1 VTALD
6 FVKAWET
13 SKTTKEVAD
22 KTGTTYKKAS
32 IRAMYLRK
40 KGVKLKK
47 FGTRQRLDIAELEK
61 FRLSLKSKE

>member
-1 VTALD
+1 MNALD

-13 SKTTKEVAD
+13 SKTTKEVES

-47 FGTRQRLDIAELEK
+47 FGTRPRLDINELEA
-61 FRLSLKSKE
+61 FRKSLNS